1 MALTTCIDCRGEVSH
16 RASRCPHCDCPRPTA
31 RQRRVDRV
39 LMAGVAVIVGLMAFR
54 ILPIFVG
61 FFAELS

>member
-31 RQRRVDRV
+31 RQRRIDRMWITGIV
-39 LMAGVAVIVGLMAFR
+39 VILSLMMLKAFPAF
-54 ILPIFVG
+54 LE
-61 FFAELS
+61 FFTQFS